1 MACYW
6 TSAALASDRIV
17 LMPEIIQDRNAPPGR
32 GADFGDATLLG
43 VHGLAHASI
52 TFGSF
57 APGGEVG
64 WAWQDGRRCN
74 YGAMLR
80 RRSGGMISDTALQLH
95 TDQVLGRA
103 VCQVSLMFLWPD
115 HPEERNVLAIPSLGA
130 ALYYSGLTFASVRAV
145 LDPRPGTGLTFR
157 LAERLGWSDGH
168 VEVALAPR
176 TDGVVNYSLQVRWRW
191 LLAGYAQED
200 DFDFSRIDR
209 RVFSLGV
216 LYDLGS

>member
-1 MACYW
+1 MGLC
-6 TSAALASDRIV
+6 LAPLAHAEDRI
-17 LMPEIIQDRNAPPGR
+17 LFMPEIIQDRNAAPGR

-43 VHGLAHASI
+43 VHGLAHASL

-57 APGGEVG
+57 APGFEVG
-64 WAWQDGRRCN
+64 GAWQDARRSN
-74 YGAMLR
+74 YGGMLR
-80 RRSGGMISDTALQLH
+80 RRRGGMISDTALEVH

-103 VCQVSLMFLWPD
+103 VCQASLLFLWPD
-115 HPEERNVLAIPSLGA
+115 HPEEANLLAVPSLGA
-130 ALYYSGLTFASVRAV
+130 DLYYSGLSFASVRAV
-145 LDPRPGTGLTFR
+145 LDPRPGTGVTFR

-176 TDGVVNYSLQVRWRW
+176 TDGVVNYYFQARWRW
-191 LLAGYAQED
+191 FLAGFAHED